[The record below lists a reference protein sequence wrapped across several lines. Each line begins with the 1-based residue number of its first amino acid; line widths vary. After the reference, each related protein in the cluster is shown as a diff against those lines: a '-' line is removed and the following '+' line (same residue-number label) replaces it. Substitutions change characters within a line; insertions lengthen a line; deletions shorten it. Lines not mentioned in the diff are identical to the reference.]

1 MIKFYMILI
10 SSVFLLIGCGEKEN
24 IVWGYLP
31 FIEMDQSHV
40 VLKEQ
45 TQLCKDNPESI
56 FCSTTC
62 GVGHDKPTSE
72 YTLGVLR
79 EMNSNF
85 TYIAD
90 DTWHYN
96 QSVESLLRG
105 DCEDI
110 ASTMAQHMI
119 NEGIGTQY
127 LYLVYR
133 KTSETTAHMF
143 LAVDTSDEGLLHL
156 DYANSGYPIEDNI
169 NFYLPLDDVS
179 VWVKGNIR

>member
-1 MIKFYMILI
+1 
-10 SSVFLLIGCGEKEN
+10 
-24 IVWGYLP
+24 
-31 FIEMDQSHV
+31 
-40 VLKEQ
+40 
-45 TQLCKDNPESI
+45 
-56 FCSTTC
+56 
-62 GVGHDKPTSE
+62 
-72 YTLGVLR
+72 
-79 EMNSNF
+79 MNSNF